1 MKNYLSIL
9 FISINKGGFIKNE
22 KIIAECMKSTKPI
35 LVPTQT
41 DNSKV
46 LYQNIIDNK
55 RFKFL
60 E

>member
-1 MKNYLSIL
+1 
-9 FISINKGGFIKNE
+9 
-22 KIIAECMKSTKPI
+22 MKSTKPI

-46 LYQNIIDNK
+46 LYQNIIDSK

-60 E
+60 G